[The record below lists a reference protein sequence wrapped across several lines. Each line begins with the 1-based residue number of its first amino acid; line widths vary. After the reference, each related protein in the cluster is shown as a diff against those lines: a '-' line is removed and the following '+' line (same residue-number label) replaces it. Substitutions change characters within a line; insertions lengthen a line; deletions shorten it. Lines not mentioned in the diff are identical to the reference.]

1 MTNIIFSPEENIHF
15 CTMYKVMGNIWIE
28 GKRGAFVGSGRIK
41 LLERVKETGSITEA
55 ARSIKM
61 SYRQAWELI
70 NSMNKQS
77 KKPLV
82 IRLVGGAGGGGTT
95 VTKEGEKVIKEFKKL
110 QAHFEKFV
118 SEETKK
124 MEL

>member
-1 MTNIIFSPEENIHF
+1 
-15 CTMYKVMGNIWIE
+15 MGNIWIE
-28 GKRGAFVGSGRIK
+28 GKKGAFVGIGRIK

-70 NSMNKQS
+70 NSMNKQA

-95 VTKEGEKVIKEFKKL
+95 VTKEGDKVIKEYKKL
-110 QAHFEKFV
+110 QSHFEKFV
-118 SEETKK
+118 GAETKK
-124 MEL
+124 LEL